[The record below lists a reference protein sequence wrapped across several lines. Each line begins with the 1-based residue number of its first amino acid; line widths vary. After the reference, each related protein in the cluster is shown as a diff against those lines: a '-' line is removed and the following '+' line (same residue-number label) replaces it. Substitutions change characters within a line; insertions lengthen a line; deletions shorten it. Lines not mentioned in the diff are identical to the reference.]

1 MMLVQSIL
9 KGLRDERALAA
20 HVAVASPTRDLVEQ
34 YNKIAL
40 YDDNLPKITAL
51 STGRQLKEGIE
62 MLDPQDQV
70 TLLHKYSM
78 AIKSLDTP
86 DEYSDTMNASEKR
99 QMRLFAFRAC
109 VIVLAMIT
117 LIMVGV
123 TLTVAVKSN
132 SLPNDSA
139 LKGIVSTIG
148 EIVKFILSTK

>member
-1 MMLVQSIL
+1 
-9 KGLRDERALAA
+9 
-20 HVAVASPTRDLVEQ
+20 
-34 YNKIAL
+34 
-40 YDDNLPKITAL
+40 
-51 STGRQLKEGIE
+51 